1 MIGYADYIPPADGLL
16 YHYCSPDTLLAVLQH
31 RTLRCGDVSQMNDS
45 REVHWGIEV
54 LQEAIASRN
63 DLPDVVHRA
72 LDIALAEF
80 GEKAVSLA
88 SCLSTDGD
96 VLSQWRAYAENGEG
110 FAIGLDPWALED
122 LPVAFLAVSYD
133 RKDQMARM
141 DAFLD
146 SLIERFN
153 HIPGKEEFNE
163 GINQGGDAQEE
174 ASVVLAQFHSL
185 LSLTTLGVTDLVA
198 FKNEAFS
205 EEKEV
210 RVVQIA
216 YADGGPGSAVRL
228 LNNDDAI
235 DWPDERRPSVQF
247 RMRAGVPI
255 CFMDL
260 PIPSA
265 AIREIVVG
273 PRNTSTDAEIQRFL
287 NTLGFPDIAIRRS
300 KASYR

>member
-1 MIGYADYIPPADGLL
+1 MIGYADYVPTADEVL

-31 RTLRCGDVSQMNDS
+31 NTLRCGDVSQMNDS
-45 REVHWGIEV
+45 REVHWGMEV
-54 LQEAIASRN
+54 LQEVVSSRD
-63 DLPDVVHRA
+63 DLPDVVHHA
-72 LDIALAEF
+72 LEIALAEF

-110 FAIGLDPWALED
+110 FAIGLDPWAFEG
-122 LPVAFLAVSYD
+122 LPVAFLVVSYD
-133 RKDQMARM
+133 RADQIVRM
-141 DAFLD
+141 NAFLD
-146 SLIERFN
+146 ALIERFD
-153 HIPGKEEFNE
+153 HIPDQEEFEE
-163 GINQGGDAQEE
+163 GIKQGGDAELE
-174 ASVVLAQFHSL
+174 AGVVLMQFHSL
-185 LSLTTLGVTDLVA
+185 LSLATLGVTDLVA

-228 LNNDDAI
+228 INNDDAA
-235 DWPDERRPSVQF
+235 DWPDDRRPSVKF

-255 CFMDL
+255 CYMDL

-265 AIREIVVG
+265 AIKEIVVG
-273 PRNTSTDAEIQRFL
+273 PRNASTDAEIQRLL
-287 NTLGFPDIAIRRS
+287 NTLGFTDVAIRRS